1 MKDDIVSSV
10 REEIETKMDEYF
22 NEIIWKEKNY
32 TVSLTKEYQ
41 VRVVGPRNDNKIG
54 SPVCWRAAGI
64 GFLVL
69 SRAHEC
75 ERIQCTTGY

>member
-22 NEIIWKEKNY
+22 NEIIWKEENY

-41 VRVVGPRNDNKIG
+41 VRVVGPRNDNKIDPRLLESG
-54 SPVCWRAAGI
+54 RYW
-64 GFLVL
+64 L
-69 SRAHEC
+69 SRS
-75 ERIQCTTGY
+75 

>member
-22 NEIIWKEKNY
+22 NEIIWKEENY

-54 SPVCWRAAGI
+54 SCLLESGRYW
-64 GFLVL
+64 L
-69 SRAHEC
+69 SRS
-75 ERIQCTTGY
+75 

>member
-22 NEIIWKEKNY
+22 NEIIWKEENY

-41 VRVVGPRNDNKIG
+41 VRVVGPRKTTIKSDPCLLESG
-54 SPVCWRAAGI
+54 RYW
-64 GFLVL
+64 L
-69 SRAHEC
+69 SRS
-75 ERIQCTTGY
+75 